1 MKNYLLLSLIYSF
14 SFSSLLSQN
23 VTNKEDTSITAKLD
37 EYLTS
42 LSNAYKF
49 SGSVLIAREG
59 KIVLQKGYGWKNAA
73 TQTKNDIHG
82 IFQIGSLTKPFT
94 AAVILKLQEQGK
106 LSVHDKL
113 STYLP
118 DYPRGNEISVENLL
132 THTSG
137 IPDYNAEEK
146 DTIAWTP
153 VSKADIM
160 KLFKDLPLE
169 FRPGT
174 KYAYSNS
181 GYFLLGRIIEKVTG
195 KPYEQVVRETIF
207 EPLQMSHSGFDFI
220 HLQDTLKVTGYA
232 VYNANRQRPVH
243 LIDSTVTYAAGGI
256 YSNAIDLYKWA
267 KSISANSILTANS
280 WEKTFM
286 PFTSNYGYGWMIDSI
301 YGSRYVGHS
310 GGIMGFTAY
319 FVYFPAEDI
328 DIILLNNFLDE
339 GGTVILPVQDISAIL
354 FNKPYALYRD
364 TKEIKIDDSLM
375 SQYTGTYTLSNAP
388 KRTMI
393 VTIKNGHL
401 QATLPGKTVLQFVFQ
416 TSTKFQF
423 KTVTNATGEFIF
435 ENGKVVKMAVFQ
447 NGQYEWD
454 KMKN

>member
-1 MKNYLLLSLIYSF
+1 MKNYFLVSLISCF
-14 SFSSLLSQN
+14 SYFPSLSQN
-23 VTNKEDTSITAKLD
+23 VTSKGDTSISAKLD

-49 SGSVLIAREG
+49 SGSVLITQGG
-59 KIVLQKGYGWKNAA
+59 KIIFQKGYGWKNAA
-73 TQTKNDIHG
+73 TRTKNDEYG

-94 AAVILKLQEQGK
+94 AEVILKLQEQGK

-118 DYPRGNEISVENLL
+118 GYPHGNDITIENLL

-137 IPDYNAEEK
+137 IPGYDVEEK

-169 FRPGT
+169 FRPGA

-181 GYFLLGRIIEKVTG
+181 GYFLLGSIIEKVTG
-195 KPYEQVVRETIF
+195 KPYEKVMREMIF

-220 HLQDTLKVTGYA
+220 HLRDTLKVTGYA
-232 VYNANRQRPVH
+232 EYQANRQRPVH
-243 LIDSTVTYAAGGI
+243 LIDSTVSYAAGGM

-267 KSISANSILTANS
+267 KSISTNSILSANS
-280 WEKTFM
+280 WKKAFM
-286 PFTSNYGYGWMIDSI
+286 PFTPNYGYGWMIDSMN
-301 YGSRYVGHS
+301 GRAYVGHS

-339 GGTVILPVQDISAIL
+339 QGTVILPVRDITAIL
-354 FNKPYALYRD
+354 FNKPYMLHQD

-375 SQYTGTYTLSNAP
+375 NRYTGTYALSNAP
-388 KRTMI
+388 KRTLI

-401 QATLPGKTVLQFVFQ
+401 QATLSDKTILQFVFQ
-416 TSTKFQF
+416 TNTKFQF
-423 KTVTNATGEFIF
+423 KTVTNAAGEFVV
-435 ENGKVVKMAVFQ
+435 ENGEVQKMIIFQ
-447 NGQYEWD
+447 NGQYEWN
-454 KMKN
+454 KMK